1 MQRINE
7 FIEKLEANKTT
18 PNERRGFI
26 SSLTKKEFIYFLK
39 QDFSSNTQRSIDI
52 RSDLFEEYINQTKQ
66 IISEFTL
73 SELKDI
79 LHKIK
84 PQYIT
89 IKNLFIEHLINIIH
103 ESEEEI
109 DIKRIVEFKHRV
121 ANGTITYEDIR
132 TTLLKMKKE
141 EFSILITL
149 DRQEITPELDSIST
163 YDKKLDEMY
172 EYQAEIIAEI
182 LEEYTED
189 EMIDLIPFL
198 NDSSSRIRTMFFK
211 CFNERIANEIFLT
224 NAPKYSKDIFSYIV
238 TPTQNNEKDEMII
251 SILSNP
257 KLYSLYSNHE
267 LQYLRTLIS
276 NKETILDENSNIINT
291 TEEEIK
297 KEAAKYIANL
307 RCRIKQ
313 SISRGILKKLSAK
326 KLHDLL
332 NEVNKGLLNIGEEEI
347 SFKEFISLME
357 MPLDKA
363 VLFLKSCIEL
373 TEEEKKEILST
384 LYKDNEY
391 NKCSINEAANRV
403 SNKYMKIAEKMDT
416 KNNEDFSFIY
426 CDLLEKNYNKQFFD
440 NLLKNFAKL
449 GFITIPADCMNIF
462 LSQLIDKTSNEL
474 GIEVQKEFYVGKS
487 FVFGSDKRVTIGNY
501 SSNDN
506 KITINTNAYIE
517 VEENKEDTPK
527 RKKIRSFMNRIA
539 MIEAVF
545 HELRHAYQ
553 FKIMKRVGTVRDLY
567 FLLDDLLH
575 SIPLFGNIY
584 YTNNYEDDSKELDA
598 QLYSLIST
606 ASLLRV
612 DQTIKDIYW
621 QSFSQDAKELSRKRK
636 APQLR
641 KKWSYQK
648 DSEKTSLIDLV
659 NELLGGPRLESLA
672 EEYPM
677 LAIISDEGYIL
688 NEDKL
693 IERYMAIELSLKED
707 NLDDKSYEEGHEI
720 LRFLG
725 EYLDKIHNKKM
736 KQKKSI

>member
-313 SISRGILKKLSAK
+313 SISKGILKKLSAK

-391 NKCSINEAANRV
+391 NKLSINEAANRV

-487 FVFGSDKRVTIGNY
+487 FVFGSNKRVTIGNY

-567 FLLDDLLH
+567 FLLDDILH

-612 DQTIKDIYW
+612 DPAIKDIYW
-621 QSFSQDAKELSRKRK
+621 QSFSEDAKELSRKRK

-659 NELLGGPRLESLA
+659 NELLGGPRLDSLA

-725 EYLDKIHNKKM
+725 EYLAKIHNKKM

>member
-89 IKNLFIEHLINIIH
+89 IKNLFIEHLISIIH

-149 DRQEITPELDSIST
+149 DRQEVTPELDSISM

-539 MIEAVF
+539 MIEAVY

-612 DQTIKDIYW
+612 DPAIKDIYW

-725 EYLDKIHNKKM
+725 EYLAKIHNKKM

>member
-89 IKNLFIEHLINIIH
+89 IKNLFIEHLISIIH

-313 SISRGILKKLSAK
+313 SISKGILKKLSAK

-391 NKCSINEAANRV
+391 NKLSINEAANRV

-416 KNNEDFSFIY
+416 KDNEDFSFIY

-487 FVFGSDKRVTIGNY
+487 FVFGSDKSITIGNY

-598 QLYSLIST
+598 QLYSLVST

-612 DQTIKDIYW
+612 DPAIKDIYW

-707 NLDDKSYEEGHEI
+707 NLDDKSYKEGHEI

>member
-612 DQTIKDIYW
+612 DPAIKDIYW

-672 EEYPM
+672 EDYPM

-736 KQKKSI
+736 KRKKSI

>member
-449 GFITIPADCMNIF
+449 GFRTIPADCMNIF

-725 EYLDKIHNKKM
+725 EYLAKIHNKKM

>member
-238 TPTQNNEKDEMII
+238 TPTQNKEKDEMII

-257 KLYSLYSNHE
+257 KLYSLNSNHE

-612 DQTIKDIYW
+612 DPAIKDIYW

-636 APQLR
+636 TPQLR

-672 EEYPM
+672 E
-677 LAIISDEGYIL
+677 D
-688 NEDKL
+688 
-693 IERYMAIELSLKED
+693 
-707 NLDDKSYEEGHEI
+707 
-720 LRFLG
+720 
-725 EYLDKIHNKKM
+725 
-736 KQKKSI
+736 

>member
-1 MQRINE
+1 MQRIDE
-7 FIEKLEANKTT
+7 FIELLESNKTT

-26 SSLTKKEFIYFLK
+26 GSLTKKEFIYFLK

-73 SELKDI
+73 SELKNI

-141 EFSILITL
+141 EFSVLITL
-149 DRQEITPELDSIST
+149 DRQEITPKLDSISM

-189 EMIDLIPFL
+189 EMIALIPFL

-267 LQYLRTLIS
+267 LQYLRALIS
-276 NKETILDENSNIINT
+276 NKETILDENSNVINT

-326 KLHDLL
+326 KIHDLL

-363 VLFLKSCIEL
+363 VLFIKSCIEL

-707 NLDDKSYEEGHEI
+707 NLDDKSYEEGQSI
-720 LRFLG
+720 LKFLG

>member
-276 NKETILDENSNIINT
+276 NKETIIDENSNIINT

-612 DQTIKDIYW
+612 DPAIKDIYW

-672 EEYPM
+672 EDYPM

>member
-291 TEEEIK
+291 TEEDIK

-612 DQTIKDIYW
+612 DPAIKDIYW

-672 EEYPM
+672 EDYPM

>member
-224 NAPKYSKDIFSYIV
+224 NASKYSKDIFSYIV

-313 SISRGILKKLSAK
+313 SISKGILKKLSAK

-391 NKCSINEAANRV
+391 NKLSINEAANRV

-612 DQTIKDIYW
+612 DPAIKDIYW
-621 QSFSQDAKELSRKRK
+621 QSFSEDAKELSRKRK

-659 NELLGGPRLESLA
+659 NELLGGPRLDSLA

-725 EYLDKIHNKKM
+725 EYLAKIHNKKM

>member
-347 SFKEFISLME
+347 SFKEFISLTE

-612 DQTIKDIYW
+612 DPAIKDMYW

-725 EYLDKIHNKKM
+725 EYLAKIHNKKM

>member
-391 NKCSINEAANRV
+391 NKYSINEAANRV

-612 DQTIKDIYW
+612 DPAIKDIYW

-636 APQLR
+636 TPQLR

-672 EEYPM
+672 EDYPM

>member
-449 GFITIPADCMNIF
+449 GFRTIPADCMNIF

-720 LRFLG
+720 LRFFG
-725 EYLDKIHNKKM
+725 EYLAKIHNKKM

>member
-149 DRQEITPELDSIST
+149 DRQEVTPELDSISM

-313 SISRGILKKLSAK
+313 SISKGILKKLSAK

-391 NKCSINEAANRV
+391 NKLSINEAANRV

-487 FVFGSDKRVTIGNY
+487 FVFGSDKSITIGNY

-553 FKIMKRVGTVRDLY
+553 FKIMKRIGTVRDLY

-612 DQTIKDIYW
+612 DPAIKDIYW
-621 QSFSQDAKELSRKRK
+621 QSFSEDAKELSRKRK

-659 NELLGGPRLESLA
+659 NELLGGPRLDSLA

-725 EYLDKIHNKKM
+725 EYLAKIHNKKM

>member
-612 DQTIKDIYW
+612 DPAIKDIYW

-672 EEYPM
+672 EDYPM

>member
-7 FIEKLEANKTT
+7 FIEQLEANKTT

-612 DQTIKDIYW
+612 DPAIKDIYW

-672 EEYPM
+672 EDYPM

>member
-198 NDSSSRIRTMFFK
+198 NNSSSRIRTMFFK

-612 DQTIKDIYW
+612 DPAIKDIYW

-672 EEYPM
+672 EDYPM

>member
-103 ESEEEI
+103 ETEEEI

-391 NKCSINEAANRV
+391 NKCSINEAANKV

-440 NLLKNFAKL
+440 NLLKSFAKL

-487 FVFGSDKRVTIGNY
+487 FVFDSDKRVIIGNY

-612 DQTIKDIYW
+612 DPAIKDIYW
-621 QSFSQDAKELSRKRK
+621 QSFSEDAKELSRKRK

-659 NELLGGPRLESLA
+659 NELLGGPRLDSLA

-707 NLDDKSYEEGHEI
+707 NLDDKSYEEGYEI

>member
-89 IKNLFIEHLINIIH
+89 IKNLFIEHLISIIH

-313 SISRGILKKLSAK
+313 SISKGILKKLSAK

-391 NKCSINEAANRV
+391 NKLSINEAANRV

-612 DQTIKDIYW
+612 DPAIKDIYW
-621 QSFSQDAKELSRKRK
+621 QSFSEDAKELSRKRK

-659 NELLGGPRLESLA
+659 NELLGGPRLDSLA

-725 EYLDKIHNKKM
+725 EYLAKIHNKKM

>member
-89 IKNLFIEHLINIIH
+89 IKNLFIEHLISIIH

-313 SISRGILKKLSAK
+313 SISKGILKKLSAK

-391 NKCSINEAANRV
+391 NKLSINEAANRV

-553 FKIMKRVGTVRDLY
+553 FKIIKRVGTVRDLY

-612 DQTIKDIYW
+612 DPAIKDIYW
-621 QSFSQDAKELSRKRK
+621 QSFSEDAKELSRKRK

-659 NELLGGPRLESLA
+659 NELLGGPRLDSLA

-725 EYLDKIHNKKM
+725 EYLAKIHNKKM

>member
-7 FIEKLEANKTT
+7 FIEKLEANKTI

-89 IKNLFIEHLINIIH
+89 IKNLFIEHLISIIH

-313 SISRGILKKLSAK
+313 SISKGILKKLSAK

-391 NKCSINEAANRV
+391 NKLSINEAANRV

-553 FKIMKRVGTVRDLY
+553 FKIIKRVGTVRDLY

-612 DQTIKDIYW
+612 DPAIKDIYW
-621 QSFSQDAKELSRKRK
+621 QSFSEDAKELSRKRK

-725 EYLDKIHNKKM
+725 EYLAKIHNKKM

>member
-545 HELRHAYQ
+545 HELRHACQ

-612 DQTIKDIYW
+612 DPAIKDIYW

-672 EEYPM
+672 EDYPM

>member
-7 FIEKLEANKTT
+7 FIEQLEANKTT

-89 IKNLFIEHLINIIH
+89 VKNLFTEHLISIIH
-103 ESEEEI
+103 ETETEI
-109 DIKRIVEFKHRV
+109 DIKRIVDFKHRV
-121 ANGTITYEDIR
+121 VNGTITYEDIR

-149 DRQEITPELDSIST
+149 DRQEITPELDSISM
-163 YDKKLDEMY
+163 YDKKLEEMY

-189 EMIDLIPFL
+189 EMIELIPFL
-198 NDSSSRIRTMFFK
+198 NESSSRIRTMFFK

-347 SFKEFISLME
+347 AFEEFITLME

-363 VLFLKSCIEL
+363 VLFLKSCVEL

-391 NKCSINEAANRV
+391 DKCSINEAANQV

-416 KNNEDFSFIY
+416 KNNTDFSFIY

-449 GFITIPADCMNIF
+449 GFRTIPADCMNIF

-487 FVFGSDKRVTIGNY
+487 FVFGSDKRVIIGNY

-584 YTNNYEDDSKELDA
+584 YTNNYDDDSKQLDA

-606 ASLLRV
+606 ASLLKV

-621 QSFSQDAKELSRKRK
+621 QSFSEDAKELSRKRK

-648 DSEKTSLIDLV
+648 ESEKTSLIDLV

-707 NLDDKSYEEGHEI
+707 DLDDKSYEEGHEI

-736 KQKKSI
+736 TRKKSI

>member
-7 FIEKLEANKTT
+7 FIEQLEANKTT

-73 SELKDI
+73 GELKDI

-89 IKNLFIEHLINIIH
+89 VKNLFTEHLISIIH
-103 ESEEEI
+103 ETETEI
-109 DIKRIVEFKHRV
+109 DIKRIVDFKHRV
-121 ANGTITYEDIR
+121 VNGTITYEDIR

-141 EFSILITL
+141 EFSILRTL
-149 DRQEITPELDSIST
+149 DRQEITPELDSISM

-189 EMIDLIPFL
+189 EMIELIPFL
-198 NDSSSRIRTMFFK
+198 NESSSRIRTMFFK

-347 SFKEFISLME
+347 AFEEFITLME

-363 VLFLKSCIEL
+363 VLFLKSCVEL

-391 NKCSINEAANRV
+391 DKCSINEAANQV

-416 KNNEDFSFIY
+416 KNNTDFSFIY

-449 GFITIPADCMNIF
+449 GFRTIPADCMNIF

-487 FVFGSDKRVTIGNY
+487 FVFGSDKRVIIGNY

-584 YTNNYEDDSKELDA
+584 YTNNYDDDSKELDA

-606 ASLLRV
+606 ASLLKV

-621 QSFSQDAKELSRKRK
+621 QSFSEDAKELSRKRK

-648 DSEKTSLIDLV
+648 ESEKTSLIDLV

-707 NLDDKSYEEGHEI
+707 DLDDKSYEEGHEI

-736 KQKKSI
+736 KRKKSI

>member
-141 EFSILITL
+141 EFSVLITL
-149 DRQEITPELDSIST
+149 DRQEITPELDSISM

-313 SISRGILKKLSAK
+313 SVSRGILKKLSAK

-373 TEEEKKEILST
+373 TEEEKKEILFT

-462 LSQLIDKTSNEL
+462 LSQLIDKTSKEL

-539 MIEAVF
+539 MIETVF

-612 DQTIKDIYW
+612 DPAIKDIYW

-736 KQKKSI
+736 KRKKSI

>member
-612 DQTIKDIYW
+612 DPAIKDIYW

-648 DSEKTSLIDLV
+648 DSEKKSLIDLV

-672 EEYPM
+672 EDYPM

>member
-612 DQTIKDIYW
+612 DPAIKDIYW

-648 DSEKTSLIDLV
+648 DSEKKSLIDLV

-672 EEYPM
+672 EDYPM

-707 NLDDKSYEEGHEI
+707 NLDDKSYEESHEI